1 MNAHIMICKFSAVK
15 CEWCPKM
22 LLKDCLEKH
31 YEEYHT
37 LEECPKCYEYYEA
50 FELFGHQIICK
61 GIWYKLFMIMFSVKF
76 KIDINIW
83 TSMKKSKLITSQKLK
98 K

>member
-1 MNAHIMICKFSAVK
+1 MVCKLSAVK

-22 LLKDCLEKH
+22 HIKDCLEKH

-50 FELFGHQIICK
+50 FELFGHQIDC
-61 GIWYKLFMIMFSVKF
+61 
-76 KIDINIW
+76 
-83 TSMKKSKLITSQKLK
+83 
-98 K
+98 